1 MIASNIINL
10 NLRLEIQNNYH
21 LFLFHRK
28 FHYIFFV
35 CVYLGGGGS
44 LLGVGFT
51 SDSLVEHFTG
61 SPEVEWT
68 SGGFNVTSQSQ
79 VFQDLHWKPIT
90 NNLNTTLKH
99 HLST

>member
-35 CVYLGGGGS
+35 CVYLGGGGES
-44 LLGVGFT
+44 AGGGVYLGQPCKTFYW
-51 SDSLVEHFTG
+51 EPG
-61 SPEVEWT
+61 S
-68 SGGFNVTSQSQ
+68 GM
-79 VFQDLHWKPIT
+79 DLWRV
-90 NNLNTTLKH
+90 
-99 HLST
+99 